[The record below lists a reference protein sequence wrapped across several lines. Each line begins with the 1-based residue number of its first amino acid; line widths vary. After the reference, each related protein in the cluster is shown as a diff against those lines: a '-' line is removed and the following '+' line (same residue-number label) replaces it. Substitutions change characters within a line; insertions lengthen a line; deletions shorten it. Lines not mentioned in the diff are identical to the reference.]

1 MVEESSSAVQ
11 RAQQGAVEQLLRLG
25 IDGFGPFKSARQ
37 TADEAL
43 AKGLTRERAIRQII
57 RQHVAAA
64 GAQGFVTNLGGLLT
78 LPVALPANLTASY
91 LVQAHMIASIAA
103 VQGHDLES
111 QEVQTAVL
119 VCMVGN
125 AGTEVLKKAGIKA
138 GTKLTVNLIERIPA
152 KVIVEINKRIGF
164 TLLAKY
170 GTSRATLV
178 LAKGVPLVGG
188 VIGGGVDAVATRAL
202 GAFAQRFFGRDGQ
215 PDVEDGEVLD
225 ERLEGRVV
233 DGRVLRSAPAPE
245 LADEDASG
253 AARVIRLPP
262 RGERRE
268 DR

>member
-103 VQGHDLES
+103 VHGHDLES

-215 PDVEDGEVLD
+215 PEVEDGEVLD

-233 DGRVLRSAPAPE
+233 DGRVLGSAPAPE